1 MKILFFDV
9 ENLPNIVNTFT
20 LYKTSIPHTN
30 IIENQS
36 IISIAWK
43 WGGQKKIYCSSI
55 IDDMNRFKKNV
66 YDDFIPVKR
75 FHEILNTADSYVLCG
90 HNSRNFDLKKL
101 NTAFIKHGLE
111 PTQERQM
118 IDTLTSA
125 WRYFRFDS
133 NRLDYL
139 ARFLKVGEKL
149 ETGGYQL
156 WLNILQSKYPEI
168 GHKKDLQLSIDSVKA
183 MCRYNKVDVAITEK
197 CYEKLKPFI
206 NNHPNYALYIKEQLV
221 CIKCGSTDIVK
232 AGWRYMKSHRYQR
245 YACKDCKSKFDPP
258 NKLREAYSGSF
269 DDES

>member
-20 LYKTSIPHTN
+20 LFNTSIPHTN

-55 IDDMNRFKKNV
+55 IDDMTRFKKNV
-66 YDDFIPVKR
+66 YDDYVPVKR
-75 FHEILNTADSYVLCG
+75 FHEILNTADSFCLCG

-118 IDTLTSA
+118 IDTLTA
-125 WRYFRFDS
+125 ARRYFRFDS

-168 GHKKDLQLSIDSVKA
+168 GHTPDIQLSIASVKK

-206 NNHPNYALYIKEQLV
+206 NNHPNYALYNKEQLV
-221 CIKCGSTDIVK
+221 CIKCGSTDIIK

-258 NKLREAYSGSF
+258 NKLREAYAGSF